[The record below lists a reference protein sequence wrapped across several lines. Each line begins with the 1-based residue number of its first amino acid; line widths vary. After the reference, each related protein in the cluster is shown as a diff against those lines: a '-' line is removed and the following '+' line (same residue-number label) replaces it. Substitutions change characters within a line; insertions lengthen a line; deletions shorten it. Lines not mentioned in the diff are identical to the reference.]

1 MKGKKL
7 FRCMPV
13 LVALC
18 VLLEGMFFM
27 AVTKPGHVSDIW
39 THVYR
44 IDSILNGDVIARP
57 VTSRSMLHNTETGVV
72 GGAVDRSWM
81 QYSLDQY
88 DGYDPG
94 IVIAESVADNGSST
108 TVDLPFNNTATNS
121 PVVYAPQLLG
131 FRIGRVFNFSSGMT
145 YRLAEA
151 CMLIIYVLF
160 MYGAVRALPR
170 WRIPVGILLCFPL
183 MVFRYS
189 FAISADSLTQ
199 AVMILFSCLLFRG
212 IIGKRSQRGAVALA
226 VTSVL
231 LAMCKFV
238 YMPLVLLVIP
248 LMFDRVSGRWRV
260 NRGRAVPLL
269 IGVVASG
276 IWTIFWLGVNAW
288 YTNCPMLVSYKQM
301 SERKHALLTD
311 PVAMLDA
318 VKNIAW
324 AIMHAQSNM
333 NNRTDSI
340 MIAACWLAIVV
351 SVVVLA
357 VTSVVNACVKSRR
370 KNPVRTANGSINAC
384 GVLSLP
390 YAWLIAVVCIGD
402 ILLIYLALWLQY
414 DADGLI
420 GVNGMQFRYFLPYA
434 PLFAFVMLES
444 GRRLLKQ

>member
-1 MKGKKL
+1 M
-7 FRCMPV
+7 
-13 LVALC
+13 
-18 VLLEGMFFM
+18 
-27 AVTKPGHVSDIW
+27 
-39 THVYR
+39 
-44 IDSILNGDVIARP
+44 
-57 VTSRSMLHNTETGVV
+57 
-72 GGAVDRSWM
+72 
-81 QYSLDQY
+81 
-88 DGYDPG
+88 
-94 IVIAESVADNGSST
+94 
-108 TVDLPFNNTATNS
+108 
-121 PVVYAPQLLG
+121 
-131 FRIGRVFNFSSGMT
+131 
-145 YRLAEA
+145 
-151 CMLIIYVLF
+151 
-160 MYGAVRALPR
+160 
-170 WRIPVGILLCFPL
+170 
-183 MVFRYS
+183 
-189 FAISADSLTQ
+189 
-199 AVMILFSCLLFRG
+199 
-212 IIGKRSQRGAVALA
+212 ALA

-324 AIMHAQSNM
+324 AITHAQSNM

-357 VTSVVNACVKSRR
+357 VTSVVNACVESRR

-402 ILLIYLALWLQY
+402 IVLIYLALWLQY

-420 GVNGMQFRYFLPYA
+420 GVDGMQFRYFLPYA

>member
-1 MKGKKL
+1 MKGKKI

-27 AVTKPGHVSDIW
+27 AVTKPGHVPDIW

-108 TVDLPFNNTATNS
+108 MVGLPFNNTATNS

-199 AVMILFSCLLFRG
+199 AVMILFSCLQDL
-212 IIGKRSQRGAVALA
+212 
-226 VTSVL
+226 
-231 LAMCKFV
+231 
-238 YMPLVLLVIP
+238 
-248 LMFDRVSGRWRV
+248 
-260 NRGRAVPLL
+260 N
-269 IGVVASG
+269 
-276 IWTIFWLGVNAW
+276 
-288 YTNCPMLVSYKQM
+288 
-301 SERKHALLTD
+301 
-311 PVAMLDA
+311 
-318 VKNIAW
+318 
-324 AIMHAQSNM
+324 
-333 NNRTDSI
+333 
-340 MIAACWLAIVV
+340 
-351 SVVVLA
+351 
-357 VTSVVNACVKSRR
+357 
-370 KNPVRTANGSINAC
+370 
-384 GVLSLP
+384 
-390 YAWLIAVVCIGD
+390 
-402 ILLIYLALWLQY
+402 
-414 DADGLI
+414 
-420 GVNGMQFRYFLPYA
+420 
-434 PLFAFVMLES
+434 
-444 GRRLLKQ
+444 